1 MTEHLHEYTEKG
13 LLLRIAQE
21 LTSIRKE
28 VIKAVNYMHE
38 AESEVPE
45 KMRRFIMYAHD
56 LHDVCYMYESR
67 GHTPPRHVTQEMER
81 VDDRLRQ
88 LLKVL
93 HADGGAFEKIRR
105 EMASDPEN
113 RWDHSR
119 LLSKPNGAANET
131 RTSEQQLDWINEGRA

>member
-1 MTEHLHEYTEKG
+1 MTESNLQEYTEKG

-28 VIKAVNYMHE
+28 VIKAVNYMHD
-38 AESEVPE
+38 AEREVPE
-45 KMRRFIMYAHD
+45 HMRRFIMYAHD

-105 EMASDPEN
+105 EMTSDPEN

-119 LLSKPNGAANET
+119 FLAKLNGAADET
-131 RTSEQQLDWINEGRA
+131 RPSEPQFEGFDKG

>member
-1 MTEHLHEYTEKG
+1 MTEEDLAGYTEKG

-21 LTSIRKE
+21 LKTVRQE
-28 VIKAVNYMHE
+28 LIKAVNYMHE

-67 GHTPPRHVTQEMER
+67 GHEAPAHVKRELER
-81 VDDRLRQ
+81 VDDRFRH
-88 LLKVL
+88 LLEDL
-93 HADGGAFEKIRR
+93 HSDGGAFERVRR
-105 EMASDPEN
+105 EMAGREGN

-119 LLSKPNGAANET
+119 FLAKPNGAANET
-131 RTSEQQLDWINEGRA
+131 GPSNTQRNGLDEG